1 MCGLWSV
8 CYPLCSKPTK
18 TDDALRLSAACSAM
32 HGRVLHLSR
41 QFRILCCNI
50 YDYDSKHEA
59 LPFLRHSSSVDQQQQ
74 QQQRKPQQQLERE
87 KKKAEEFLV
96 SSLPSYMTQHFVRN
110 IIPKRANPNVQCV
123 CVCVCVIRE
132 CVGTVNEEAFNGRLV
147 MKYYGCLANVINK
160 CGRFRVDARG
170 RWWCPNFSERAI
182 EYFRP
187 ASNGNPSNSRGGGMR
202 KCSYF
207 I

>member
-1 MCGLWSV
+1 MCGRWSV

-74 QQQRKPQQQLERE
+74 QQREPQQQLERE

-110 IIPKRANPNVQCV
+110 IIPKRANPNVQ
-123 CVCVCVIRE
+123 CVCVIRE

>member
-1 MCGLWSV
+1 MPTEILWCCEYGPKIPGSVAFSVCGRWSV

-18 TDDALRLSAACSAM
+18 TDGALRLSAACSAM

-74 QQQRKPQQQLERE
+74 QQREPQQQLERE

-123 CVCVCVIRE
+123 CVCVCDSWMRW
-132 CVGTVNEEAFNGRLV
+132 
-147 MKYYGCLANVINK
+147 YGKWRSIQRTISDEVLWLSCKRNK
-160 CGRFRVDARG
+160 
-170 RWWCPNFSERAI
+170 
-182 EYFRP
+182 
-187 ASNGNPSNSRGGGMR
+187 
-202 KCSYF
+202 
-207 I
+207 